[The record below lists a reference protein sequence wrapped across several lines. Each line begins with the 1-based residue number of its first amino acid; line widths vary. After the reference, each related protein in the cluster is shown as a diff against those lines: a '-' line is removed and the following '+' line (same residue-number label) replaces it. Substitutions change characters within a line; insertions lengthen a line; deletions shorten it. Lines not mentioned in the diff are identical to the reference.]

1 MCMLPITFGNYC
13 CTIIHYQKPSYLLF
27 SYYSLHQRISSINVN
42 HCQTQ
47 CQEESLTKSTK
58 NSDKQLLRL
67 SCCPILQISYFR
79 PNNLSSPERK
89 DLSLQIAATVF
100 YPSQPS
106 LSKKGST
113 RNKIGSHGAQQ
124 AEENTSQ
131 MSDTPLVAY
140 STTLSIS
147 PHCSTNACTVEA
159 LSPHHMRK
167 GSSEVEADRTTEVYH
182 FAL

>member
-1 MCMLPITFGNYC
+1 MLPITFGNYC
-13 CTIIHYQKPSYLLF
+13 CTIIHYQKPSYLLA
-27 SYYSLHQRISSINVN
+27 SEDQQYQC

-58 NSDKQLLRL
+58 NSDKQLLCL

-79 PNNLSSPERK
+79 PDNLSSPERK
-89 DLSLQIAATVF
+89 DSSLQIPATVF

-124 AEENTSQ
+124 AEEHPSTV
-131 MSDTPLVAY
+131 SDTPLVTD
-140 STTLSIS
+140 STTSQS
-147 PHCSTNACTVEA
+147 Q
-159 LSPHHMRK
+159 
-167 GSSEVEADRTTEVYH
+167 
-182 FAL
+182 